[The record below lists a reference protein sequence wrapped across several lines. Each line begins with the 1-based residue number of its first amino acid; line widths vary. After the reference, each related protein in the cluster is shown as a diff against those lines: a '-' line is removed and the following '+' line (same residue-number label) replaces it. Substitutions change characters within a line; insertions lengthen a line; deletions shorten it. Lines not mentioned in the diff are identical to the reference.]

1 MSHGCLEFYG
11 NFNQNEITALPW
23 HLPSLL
29 HISSVQFSLVAQSC
43 PTLCDPNDYS
53 MPGLPV
59 HHQLSELTQTHVH
72 WISDAIQPSHPLSSP
87 SSPAFN
93 LSQHQ
98 GLFQQVSSS
107 HHVAKVLELRLQ
119 HRPSNEYSGSL
130 GLNGLISSQSSGLSR
145 VLFSTTIQKHQFFCT
160 QPFLWCSFHIHTWLL
175 EKP

>member
-59 HHQLSELTQTHVH
+59 HHQLSELAQTHVH
-72 WISDAIQPSHPLSSP
+72 
-87 SSPAFN
+87 
-93 LSQHQ
+93 
-98 GLFQQVSSS
+98 
-107 HHVAKVLELRLQ
+107 
-119 HRPSNEYSGSL
+119 
-130 GLNGLISSQSSGLSR
+130 
-145 VLFSTTIQKHQFFCT
+145 
-160 QPFLWCSFHIHTWLL
+160 
-175 EKP
+175 